1 MQVSI
6 EFPLQVNVED
16 YHSLEIIQQSLKKV
30 GINSNFL
37 DLGFK
42 QSRIMPFLANYV
54 GMFYIGDLYS
64 EENQNKLKEIEMS
77 HNKQGQ
83 FVC

>member
-1 MQVSI
+1 MQVTI

-16 YHSLEIIQQSLKKV
+16 YHSLEIIRESLKKV

-37 DLGFK
+37 DIGFR
-42 QSRIMPFLANYV
+42 QSRRMPFLANYV

-64 EENQNKLKEIEMS
+64 EENQDKLSEIEIS

>member
-1 MQVSI
+1 MKATI
-6 EFPLQVNVED
+6 EFPLQVNAED
-16 YHSLEIIQQSLKKV
+16 YHSFEVIQQSLKKV
-30 GINSNFL
+30 GIDSNFL
-37 DLGFK
+37 EIGWV
-42 QSRIMPFLANYV
+42 QSRRMPFLANYV

-64 EENQNKLKEIEMS
+64 EENQNKLKEIEIS